1 MKITKWN
8 EKVSAILDTMLEKDD
23 AVYCNR
29 DDGVVFAN
37 KQGTFAMFCPEH
49 TVWTVKPFPV
59 GIEAQRK
66 NALSAIWDKTIQSDS
81 KLADSTE
88 IGTLIQHGNS
98 KRKVRKFNNDYL
110 GLSVYVQERFLRQF
124 PANTLY
130 YVSGRNKPVIA
141 GIWENDRLYVIGF
154 VLPIMV
160 ACDYHFIPAV

>member
-88 IGTLIQHGNS
+88 IGMKVKYAGEDYTIVDVDYNGGLLIDKPAQFTETTAIYEFDQLLH
-98 KRKVRKFNNDYL
+98 
-110 GLSVYVQERFLRQF
+110 LSGQV
-124 PANTLY
+124 
-130 YVSGRNKPVIA
+130 
-141 GIWENDRLYVIGF
+141 
-154 VLPIMV
+154 
-160 ACDYHFIPAV
+160 